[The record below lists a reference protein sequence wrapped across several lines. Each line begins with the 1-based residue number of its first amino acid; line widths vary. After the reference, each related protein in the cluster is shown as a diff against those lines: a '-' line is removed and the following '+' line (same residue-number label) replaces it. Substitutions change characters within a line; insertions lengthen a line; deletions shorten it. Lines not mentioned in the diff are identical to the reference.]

1 MTALPLLSS
10 CESEL
15 YFYTFIEEA
24 QTKLRVGCG
33 VTTVLTSAE
42 PPVPRVWVEVG
53 WASGIVRFVFYSGVF
68 FIQLWGT
75 FTILWSRTSTF
86 FLQPEGGGA
95 AACLPPG
102 SCGPLRLRPSALAE
116 SWGWCGCALCEF
128 GKLAGRCPHLSV
140 VRRVAPL
147 WPCHS
152 L

>member
-53 WASGIVRFVFYSGVF
+53 WASGIVRFVFHSGVF
-68 FIQLWGT
+68 FIQLWGHFYYT
-75 FTILWSRTSTF
+75 VEQNEHVLPAARGGR
-86 FLQPEGGGA
+86 GGGLFTTWK
-95 AACLPPG
+95 LP
-102 SCGPLRLRPSALAE
+102 RPSLSPAAGVAVLFVSLE
-116 SWGWCGCALCEF
+116 SW
-128 GKLAGRCPHLSV
+128 LAGVPTF
-140 VRRVAPL
+140 L
-147 WPCHS
+147 W
-152 L
+152 

>member
-53 WASGIVRFVFYSGVF
+53 WASGIVRFVFYSGLF
-68 FIQLWGT
+68 FYTTVGALLLYCGAERAR
-75 FTILWSRTSTF
+75 SSCSPRG
-86 FLQPEGGGA
+86 EGRRLVYHLEA
-95 AACLPPG
+95 AGLSG
-102 SCGPLRLRPSALAE
+102 CGPRPSLSPAAGVAVLFVSLE
-116 SWGWCGCALCEF
+116 SW
-128 GKLAGRCPHLSV
+128 LAGVPTF
-140 VRRVAPL
+140 L
-147 WPCHS
+147 W
-152 L
+152 